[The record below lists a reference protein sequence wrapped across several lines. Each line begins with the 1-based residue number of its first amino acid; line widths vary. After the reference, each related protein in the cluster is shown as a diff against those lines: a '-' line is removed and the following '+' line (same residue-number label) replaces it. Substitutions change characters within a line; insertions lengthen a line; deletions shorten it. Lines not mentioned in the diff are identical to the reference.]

1 MFIQCRQSQL
11 RFMGARSEKRTS
23 IVVVLKDTDVLVDF
37 IIGWRPIPVLMIDI
51 SSVPTPSGPL

>member
-1 MFIQCRQSQL
+1 
-11 RFMGARSEKRTS
+11 MGARSEKRIS
-23 IVVVLKDTDVLVDF
+23 VVVLKDTDVLVDF

>member
-1 MFIQCRQSQL
+1 
-11 RFMGARSEKRTS
+11 MGARSEKRTS
-23 IVVVLKDTDVLVDF
+23 VVVVLKDTDVLVDF